1 MRLFVKR
8 ENWTNGAAVPQIRL
22 GAMTEAG
29 VAFNVSLTIEQTQ
42 RLTGLLAKACFGPK
56 AGCFGDIWVEDS
68 K

>member
-8 ENWTNGAAVPQIRL
+8 ENWTKGDAVPRVRL
-22 GAMTEAG
+22 AAMTQAG
-29 VAFNVSLTIEQTQ
+29 MVFHVSLTIEQTQ
-42 RLTGLLAKACFGPK
+42 RLTGSLARACFGPK